1 MARGRM
7 LNKTVS
13 LSQKFANLPDDTCRL
28 LATWLI
34 RHLDLNGVFYADPAI
49 VRSQIFPMRD
59 DVTTAQV
66 AGYLVAMEKAGLI
79 VIYEANG
86 RKWQHWP
93 GFADNQSG
101 LRYDREKTS
110 NPLPTTAQEKRGEN
124 PAEIPP
130 DDNQTP
136 AKSHPKLST
145 STKEIE
151 EEKKEEISAD
161 APADLSEN
169 PPAPPKPDTPKP
181 HEHPAIKA
189 FREVTARYPPKE
201 LFADVIKACG
211 DVPDLDR
218 MRKCW
223 LAWLKVSGNRANTT
237 WVLDWYANG
246 HSGNPDKSRA
256 NGARASPQ
264 TAEAP
269 KSRIGK
275 GMNW

>member
-1 MARGRM
+1 MTTCLVCLEEKKFFIECCDKHCCISCTERYLLQLKDTPRCM
-7 LNKTVS
+7 FCKTHWDRHFLAKKLRNGFLKKEYRKVEEE
-13 LSQKFANLPDDTCRL
+13 LFITREKLLLPRYQ
-28 LATWLI
+28 TWLKI
-34 RHLDLNGVFYADPAI
+34 QDL
-49 VRSQIFPMRD
+49 
-59 DVTTAQV
+59 
-66 AGYLVAMEKAGLI
+66 
-79 VIYEANG
+79 
-86 RKWQHWP
+86 
-93 GFADNQSG
+93 
-101 LRYDREKTS
+101 
-110 NPLPTTAQEKRGEN
+110 
-124 PAEIPP
+124 
-130 DDNQTP
+130 
-136 AKSHPKLST
+136 
-145 STKEIE
+145 E